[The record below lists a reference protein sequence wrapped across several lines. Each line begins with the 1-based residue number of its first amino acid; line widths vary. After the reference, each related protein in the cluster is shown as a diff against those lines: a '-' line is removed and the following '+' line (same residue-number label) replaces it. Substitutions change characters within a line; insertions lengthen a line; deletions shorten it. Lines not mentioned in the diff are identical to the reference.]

1 MINMDKNNYNK
12 IDDDKLVAILDD
24 NIRRSIGYYDSQ
36 ISRERKRVVDFY
48 NATLP
53 RPAHDGNS
61 KYVSMDVYDT
71 VESMKAALLETFST
85 GYKTVRF
92 AAQTGEDVRIAEIA
106 TAYCEYVANRQNNLF
121 EVMQSV
127 IHDGL
132 IARAGL
138 CKVYWDEREESY
150 LETIQDLT
158 EEEFDQVVAQD
169 NIEIEDVEQDELGL
183 YSGDLRIY
191 QDVSQVAIEAIAP
204 EEFIIEPQC
213 RSLEMAAFTGHRT
226 TKTISELREAGYD
239 EKLISKIGDHEDVEM
254 ETDPEVL
261 ARHEEIGQDRGFN
274 AKGFQ
279 DQVRSITVY
288 ELYIDIDIDGTGV
301 AETYKVIKA
310 GNVILDKEKCRYKP
324 FIPFVPIPI
333 PHAFF
338 GSNFASKVVPIQT
351 ARTVLTRSI
360 LDHAMI
366 TNNPRYTVV
375 KGGLTNPRELIDNRV
390 GGIVNVSRPDAIN
403 PMPQAPLNP
412 FIFQTIQML
421 DEDKEDTTGVSR
433 LSQGLNKDAISKQ
446 NSAAMVEQLATMSQ
460 QRQKIIARNFANGFL
475 KPLYQMIYQLVVEN
489 EIQAKIVEIAGDYVE
504 VSPSAWG
511 AKRDVTVE
519 LHLGYGEQEQEAQKF
534 LALHS
539 LMSQDPTLA
548 SMYMPENQYKL
559 MSHVMEYNGIKN
571 VKDYLTPPTE
581 LPEQKPDPAQ
591 EMAMQMQQKQMELQ
605 ERQTQVAEMKAQID
619 AQVAQMKL
627 QLEQMKAQ
635 QGFAIQSDNM
645 DLKEAQLEHK
655 QFVDKAELEIARTA
669 DDVRAI
675 ASPTG

>member
-1 MINMDKNNYNK
+1 MDKKDYK
-12 IDDDKLVAILDD
+12 AVDDDKLVTILDD

-36 ISRERKRVVDFY
+36 ISRERRKVIDHY

-61 KYVSMDVYDT
+61 KYVSMDVYDA

-106 TAYCEYVANRQNNLF
+106 TAYCDYVANRQNSLF

-138 CKVYWDEREESY
+138 CKVYWDNCEESY
-150 LETIQDLT
+150 LEPIQDLT
-158 EEEFDQVVAQD
+158 EEEFDAVVAQD
-169 NIEIEDVEQDELGL
+169 KVEIEEVEQDELGL
-183 YSGDLRIY
+183 YSGDLRVY
-191 QDVSQVAIEAIAP
+191 QDTSQVVIEAIAP
-204 EEFIIEPQC
+204 EQFVIEPQAK
-213 RSLEMAAFTGHRT
+213 SLEDVGFCGHRT
-226 TKTISELREAGYD
+226 TMTISELREAGYD
-239 EKLISKIGDHEDVEM
+239 EKLIAKIGDHEDVEM

-288 ELYIDIDIDGTGV
+288 ELYIDIDLDGSGI
-301 AETYKVIKA
+301 AETYKVTKA
-310 GNVILDKEKCRYKP
+310 GNVVLHKEKCTYKP
-324 FIPFVPIPI
+324 FCAFVPLPI
-333 PHAFF
+333 PHSFF
-338 GSNFASKVVPIQT
+338 GSNFGSKVVPIQN

-390 GGIVNVSRPDAIN
+390 GGIVNVTRPDAIN
-403 PMPQAPLNP
+403 PMPQASLNP

-446 NSAAMVEQLATMSQ
+446 NSAAMVEQLAIMSQ
-460 QRQKIIARNFANGFL
+460 QRQKIIARNFANNFL
-475 KPLYQMIYQLVVEN
+475 RPLYRMIYQLVVEN
-489 EIQAKIVEIAGDYVE
+489 ETEAKIVEISGDYVA
-504 VSPSAWG
+504 VSPGDWG

-519 LHLGYGEQEQEAQKF
+519 MHLGYGEQEQEAQKY
-534 LALHS
+534 LALHT
-539 LMSQDPTLA
+539 LMGQDPTLA
-548 SMYMPENQYKL
+548 SMYTPENQYKL
-559 MSHVMEYNGIKN
+559 MAHVMEQNGIKN
-571 VKDYLTPPTE
+571 VKDYLTAPSE
-581 LPEQKPDPAQ
+581 LPEQQPDPAQ
-591 EMAMQMQQKQMELQ
+591 QMAMQMQQKQMELQ
-605 ERQTQVAEMKAQID
+605 ERQTQVAEMKAQME
-619 AQVAQMKL
+619 AQIAQMKL
-627 QLEQMKAQ
+627 QLEQKKAQ
-635 QGFAIQSDNM
+635 QNFALQSDSV